1 MAAIAGAS
9 EPRRNAQRPA
19 RFIDKDKDHPSQR
32 TFLLIDAM
40 GIGNMNISTY
50 DRFLFLSGISQIFFS
65 FTRYVGMQ

>member
-9 EPRRNAQRPA
+9 EPRRNAQRPGA
-19 RFIDKDKDHPSQR
+19 LHRQRQGPSIAKDIPIDR
-32 TFLLIDAM
+32 CY
-40 GIGNMNISTY
+40 GNMNISTY